1 MDMLVSFPG
10 GQKVNA
16 GYKGFTIRTD
26 QPSTS
31 GGEGSAPSPFDLFIA
46 SLGTCAG
53 FYLLRFCQERGIAM
67 DGIQVSLSTSRNPE
81 TRMIERMDID
91 VELPADFPDKYVKAV
106 VGAANQCTV
115 KKHLADPPEI
125 RVNSRKKS

>member
-1 MDMLVSFPG
+1 MDMQVSFPG
-10 GQKVNA
+10 GMKVNA
-16 GYKGFTIRTD
+16 EYKGFTIRTD

-53 FYLLRFCQERGIAM
+53 FYVLRFCQERGISM
-67 DGIQVSLSTSRNPE
+67 EGIQVSLSTVRNPD
-81 TRMIERMDID
+81 TRMIARMDID
-91 VELPADFPDKYVKAV
+91 VDLPAGFPDKYVNAV
-106 VGAANQCTV
+106 VGAANQCTI

-125 RVNSRKKS
+125 RVNSRKRS